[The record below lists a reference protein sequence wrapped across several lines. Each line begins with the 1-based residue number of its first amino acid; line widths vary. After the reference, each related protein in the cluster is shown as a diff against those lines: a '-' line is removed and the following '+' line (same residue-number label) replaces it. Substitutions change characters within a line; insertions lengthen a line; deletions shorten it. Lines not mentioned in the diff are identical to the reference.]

1 MNDLE
6 YATFLTCVEVVQKIC
21 PEWRYG
27 QTVYNV
33 MRTLRPDLENQVA
46 QTELDCFQRDER
58 APRLLNWLRTGVP
71 KVPARRP

>member
-1 MNDLE
+1 MHDLE
-6 YATFLTCVEVVQKIC
+6 FAAFMTAVRVTEHFQ

-33 MRTLRPDLENQVA
+33 LRYLRPDLEQEIA
-46 QTELDCFQRDER
+46 QTELDCFQIDER

-71 KVPARRP
+71 AVPARRP